1 MPQPTVLLDRDG
13 VIVRNRPGYVRRPDQ
28 LELLPGAADAIR
40 RLGKAGVRVV
50 VVTNQ
55 SVVGRGL
62 ISDDAL
68 DAIHARLRQ
77 LVDNE
82 FGGVA
87 DILVCRHHPDAGCGC
102 RKPLPGL
109 LFMAR
114 DRVGVALDEAT
125 LIGDMPS
132 DIAAARAA
140 GCDAILVGGATMAGV
155 ACAPDLASAV
165 DGLLAGVA
173 C

>member
-13 VIVRNRPGYVRRPDQ
+13 VIVRNRPGYVRSPEQ

-40 RLGKAGVRVV
+40 RLCREGLKVV

-62 ISDDAL
+62 ISDETL
-68 DAIHARLRQ
+68 DAIHARLRR
-77 LVDNE
+77 LVANQY
-82 FGGVA
+82 GGIA
-87 DILVCRHHPDAGCGC
+87 DVFVCRHHPAAGCAC

-109 LFMAR
+109 LYMAR
-114 DRVGVALDEAT
+114 DLAGVSLDDAI

-132 DIAAARAA
+132 DVAAARAA
-140 GCDAILVGGATMAGV
+140 GCEAILVGGAEMTGV
-155 ACAPDLASAV
+155 RTTADLPAAV
-165 DGLLAGVA
+165 GLLLAGVP